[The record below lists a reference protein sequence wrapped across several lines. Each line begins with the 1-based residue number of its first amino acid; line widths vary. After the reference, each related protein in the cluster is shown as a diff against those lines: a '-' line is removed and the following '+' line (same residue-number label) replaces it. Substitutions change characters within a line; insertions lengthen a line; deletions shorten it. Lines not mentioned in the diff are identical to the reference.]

1 MYLSDDPVKDFE
13 ATDREQER
21 QLEKFPVCEHCGKP
35 IQGEYLYLID
45 GEFIC
50 PDCLDRDYR
59 KDVDDYTE

>member
-1 MYLSDDPVKDFE
+1 MNIPDNYDQWE
-13 ATDREQER
+13 AHDREQEE

-50 PDCLDRDYR
+50 PDCLDREF
-59 KDVDDYTE
+59 KKNVDDFIER